1 MGLVGIGLASAP
13 RDSSKTAN
21 AKYRCAPAAVD
32 TDGARVGVSAGGVQI
47 TTKISALP
55 GQPVVHAHGIGSRGK
70 WIPGLLDPTA
80 NGRSQSDGFNLLQ
93 IYRNLGLDLDVA
105 MDSEQSG
112 VCDGLQRMR
121 SGRLRG
127 VPDAGEFLP
136 AIPVV
141 SPRRTWPSSEAER
154 PVDELP

>member
-32 TDGARVGVSAGGVQI
+32 TDGARVGVSAGGVRI

-70 WIPGLLDPTA
+70 WIPVLLDPTA

-93 IYRNLGLDLDVA
+93 IYRNLGQDLDVI
-105 MDSEQSG
+105 MPTES
-112 VCDGLQRMR
+112 
-121 SGRLRG
+121 

>member
-32 TDGARVGVSAGGVQI
+32 TDGARVGVSAGGVRI

-93 IYRNLGLDLDVA
+93 IYRNLGWIWMWPWTRNRAGYVTFCSA
-105 MDSEQSG
+105 
-112 VCDGLQRMR
+112 CDQA
-121 SGRLRG
+121 
-127 VPDAGEFLP
+127 D
-136 AIPVV
+136 
-141 SPRRTWPSSEAER
+141 
-154 PVDELP
+154 